1 MQKLVVSLLL
11 SEIAAKGSVCRY
23 DARLLLDSF
32 TNLTIEDRS
41 PEPASPSSSSGW
53 SDFPEDSRETF
64 FLSNAEVEDYH
75 RVKRRRLL
83 DEARERRLKEREAEE
98 ASQSAKDNLDDDGEL
113 SPETRALM
121 ERTAKHL
128 LSASNPAQLEMK
140 IMANY
145 GADQR
150 FSFLRDGGRWHHEWM
165 QVKARLNEEKSR
177 EEKEKKAGSG
187 LGGLT
192 GYGSESD
199 SDSEGHDGGTAES
212 DGRQNA
218 SKELSPPP
226 PPAPLLPPPPS
237 PPPEPSEGY
246 GCDTVLDEG
255 EKIKEERRARAR
267 EWMLK
272 RKSDGKAEP
281 FFEVLPQLTSA
292 VEIHISLNWG
302 SYHIVRT
309 WDERTEPVELPA
321 LRRLTL
327 NCEYG
332 QFTTA
337 VLEKLVARN
346 LDCLTLSLFWE
357 TMYGLSEVIQE
368 LVVRS
373 ELKKL
378 TLEVDYDNSN
388 IEVAHATR
396 MWNRLS
402 AQVLIPVELKA
413 L

>member
-1 MQKLVVSLLL
+1 
-11 SEIAAKGSVCRY
+11 
-23 DARLLLDSF
+23 
-32 TNLTIEDRS
+32 
-41 PEPASPSSSSGW
+41 
-53 SDFPEDSRETF
+53 
-64 FLSNAEVEDYH
+64 
-75 RVKRRRLL
+75 
-83 DEARERRLKEREAEE
+83 
-98 ASQSAKDNLDDDGEL
+98 
-113 SPETRALM
+113 M

-165 QVKARLNEEKSR
+165 QVKARLNDEKSR

-199 SDSEGHDGGTAES
+199 SEGHDGDTAES
-212 DGRQNA
+212 DAHQNA

-272 RKSDGKAEP
+272 RKSDGKGA
-281 FFEVLPQLTSA
+281 
-292 VEIHISLNWG
+292 
-302 SYHIVRT
+302 
-309 WDERTEPVELPA
+309 
-321 LRRLTL
+321 
-327 NCEYG
+327 
-332 QFTTA
+332 
-337 VLEKLVARN
+337 
-346 LDCLTLSLFWE
+346 
-357 TMYGLSEVIQE
+357 
-368 LVVRS
+368 
-373 ELKKL
+373 
-378 TLEVDYDNSN
+378 
-388 IEVAHATR
+388 
-396 MWNRLS
+396 
-402 AQVLIPVELKA
+402 
-413 L
+413 